1 MKILIV
7 GCGKLGMLLAEKL
20 IEENHHV
27 TIIDRDEAVLD
38 KCNETLDD
46 RIRYGRT
53 DKKFCCDECR
63 LKYNYEQV
71 KASKN
76 YRRRVMA
83 ALARNYEILE
93 DLLRADVSSVQ
104 LLELEGL
111 GFMPGMVT
119 SYQKV
124 SRRDEYTCF
133 DIKYIMTPTR
143 VYGIKKISLN
153 LRVGKNR

>member
-1 MKILIV
+1 MEYKIAQRKMPVCLE
-7 GCGKLGMLLAEKL
+7 CG
-20 IEENHHV
+20 
-27 TIIDRDEAVLD
+27 
-38 KCNETLDD
+38 D

-93 DLLRADVSSVQ
+93 DLADYYSRY
-104 LLELEGL
+104 ELDEAALTEHERKFLNEGL
-111 GFMPGMVT
+111 PIHFI
-119 SYQKV
+119 
-124 SRRDEYTCF
+124 RAR
-133 DIKYIMTPTR
+133 
-143 VYGIKKISLN
+143 KKAQ
-153 LRVGKNR
+153 